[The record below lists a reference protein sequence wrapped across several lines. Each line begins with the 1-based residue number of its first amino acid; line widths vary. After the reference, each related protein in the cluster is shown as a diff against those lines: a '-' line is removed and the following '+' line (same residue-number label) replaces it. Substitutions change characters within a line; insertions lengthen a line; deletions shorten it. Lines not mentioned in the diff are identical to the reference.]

1 MTARQT
7 NTCPVFIITLLLLF
21 IPCLSFT
28 EIKTFEK
35 EYTYQASESDS
46 KLSSR
51 TVSLREVKR
60 LLLEELGTYLESI
73 TEVQGFRMTKDQ
85 ITTLTAGIVRTE
97 IVEERW
103 DGKTYWLRAKIV
115 ADPESV
121 AKSIGSL
128 RHDRQKIKE
137 LEDTQK
143 RADALLKE
151 NERLK
156 KELETAK
163 GEIKARRQEEYA
175 KGIKELSAIEWF
187 EKGYS
192 LGVSGNYNEA
202 INAFARAI
210 SLNPKDEVA
219 YVNRG
224 TVYGEMGDNE
234 KAIKDFDRA
243 IALNP
248 EFAVAYANRGLSYN
262 NIGKYQQAIRDYNR
276 AIAIDPNNA
285 VTYNNRGTTYSN
297 LGNFKL
303 AIKDYDKAISLNPE
317 LAVAYRNRGIA
328 YDKIGNRKQA
338 NNDNM
343 VATVKTMEK
352 NLIEAAKTTVE
363 VYSDSGMA
371 GLASMVQDCYDDN
384 LQKSKF
390 YCIYLDIASRYVDQ
404 YFIAAAARRGMK
416 FPKMEYFD
424 DKLFVHRTRTVFDK
438 MNIKRDEMDEYV
450 LTLTPVINKL
460 VEDNIFQKN
469 FNH

>member
-210 SLNPKDEVA
+210 
-219 YVNRG
+219 
-224 TVYGEMGDNE
+224 
-234 KAIKDFDRA
+234 
-243 IALNP
+243 
-248 EFAVAYANRGLSYN
+248 
-262 NIGKYQQAIRDYNR
+262 
-276 AIAIDPNNA
+276 
-285 VTYNNRGTTYSN
+285 
-297 LGNFKL
+297 
-303 AIKDYDKAISLNPE
+303 
-317 LAVAYRNRGIA
+317 
-328 YDKIGNRKQA
+328 
-338 NNDNM
+338 
-343 VATVKTMEK
+343 
-352 NLIEAAKTTVE
+352 
-363 VYSDSGMA
+363 
-371 GLASMVQDCYDDN
+371 
-384 LQKSKF
+384 
-390 YCIYLDIASRYVDQ
+390 
-404 YFIAAAARRGMK
+404 
-416 FPKMEYFD
+416 
-424 DKLFVHRTRTVFDK
+424 
-438 MNIKRDEMDEYV
+438 
-450 LTLTPVINKL
+450 
-460 VEDNIFQKN
+460 
-469 FNH
+469 